1 MATWM
6 AHLRIADSLFKQFYG
21 LQEREFIVGSLAPDS
36 GVPNEDWSCYE
47 PPSHVTH
54 FRDEENRV
62 QCRRYTDQYF
72 TKEQQKSYP
81 RPQFSFYFGYLT
93 HLMTDILWDEWVVAP
108 CRQKH
113 GQEAEDKKELTRKMK
128 ADWYDL
134 DFLFLSK
141 NPGFRAWQVYQN
153 AVGFMNTYMD
163 IFTTDAF
170 DQKRAYIAD
179 FYGQKRSNLNRE
191 YPYLSEQQ
199 MDSFVDQAADRM
211 IPWAKM
217 YTL

>member
-1 MATWM
+1 M
-6 AHLRIADSLFKQFYG
+6 R
-21 LQEREFIVGSLAPDS
+21 LA
-36 GVPNEDWSCYE
+36 
-47 PPSHVTH
+47 
-54 FRDEENRV
+54 
-62 QCRRYTDQYF
+62 
-72 TKEQQKSYP
+72 
-81 RPQFSFYFGYLT
+81 
-93 HLMTDILWDEWVVAP
+93 
-108 CRQKH
+108 RQKH

-141 NPGFRAWQVYQN
+141 NPGFRAWREVSQN

-179 FYGQKRSNLNRE
+179 FYGPKRSNLNRE